1 MKVEEREVLPLKKK
15 KGGGYGERFSKDPRD
30 YMALWAVISRVT
42 LEVHVPKTITDY
54 ILRHPTNAQ
63 EMM

>member
-1 MKVEEREVLPLKKK
+1 MEEREISPFKKK
-15 KGGGYGERFSKDPRD
+15 KGYGERFSKDTRD
-30 YMALWAVISRVT
+30 CMALWAVISRVT
-42 LEVHVPKTITDY
+42 LDVHVPKTTTDY